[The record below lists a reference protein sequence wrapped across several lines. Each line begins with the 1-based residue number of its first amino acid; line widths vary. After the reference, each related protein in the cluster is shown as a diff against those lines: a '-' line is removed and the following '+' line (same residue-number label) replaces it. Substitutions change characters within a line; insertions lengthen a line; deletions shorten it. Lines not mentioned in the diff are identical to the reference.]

1 MTWFLVVIFQ
11 ITLILLGI
19 VITAMSYEL
28 PFVIPTTLPPNNT
41 PSIPL
46 DNLPEISDNRPIDD
60 EDWE

>member
-11 ITLILLGI
+11 ILLILLGI

-41 PSIPL
+41 PL
-46 DNLPEISDNRPIDD
+46 DNLPIIRHNRPIVID
-60 EDWE
+60 

>member
-28 PFVIPTTLPPNNT
+28 PFIIPTTLPPNNT
-41 PSIPL
+41 PL
-46 DNLPEISDNRPIDD
+46 DNLPKIDD
-60 EDWE
+60 NPTIEFNEE